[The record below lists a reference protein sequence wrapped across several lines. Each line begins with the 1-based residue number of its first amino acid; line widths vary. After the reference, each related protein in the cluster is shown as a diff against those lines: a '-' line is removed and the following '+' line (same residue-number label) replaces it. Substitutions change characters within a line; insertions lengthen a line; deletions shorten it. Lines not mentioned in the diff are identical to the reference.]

1 MKAKPKTEAQ
11 TRKNIIEQARTVG
24 MEEQAIKILDRYD
37 TAIKNAKDDFERQHL
52 ARMGAAE
59 LHKLFGCQGPLVI
72 NGEEILPGR
81 PGWEGDAEKL
91 RRVQKIE

>member
-1 MKAKPKTEAQ
+1 MSRKSEIE

-37 TAIKNAKDDFERQHL
+37 SAIKNAKNNFERQHL
-52 ARMGAAE
+52 AQMGAAE

-72 NGEEILPGR
+72 NGKEILPGR
-81 PGWEGDAEKL
+81 PGWEKDAEQL
-91 RRVQKIE
+91 RAVQKIE